1 MKANI
6 ILVDDHKIFRDGL
19 RQNLERYYPCYQICG
34 EAAGEEDLMQL
45 LGSGVQPDILIMDN
59 ILQGKSGIAITESL
73 KKNEN
78 QKHIKIIILSGLI
91 SSSIGRS
98 DYGYV
103 LDAIEAGADGYLLK
117 DCGIEQIGMAI
128 QEVMQGGGFC
138 LGETF
143 NIKEATRVII
153 NNQKKLISILKKEHD
168 FGLTQ
173 REIQM
178 IQLLSQ
184 GLSAKEIASKMCIT
198 EDVVTSFKDNI
209 KRKLKE
215 NYDIDIKNMVEMVVW
230 AIKNKVITI

>member
-1 MKANI
+1 MKANLV
-6 ILVDDHKIFRDGL
+6 LVDDHKMFRDGL
-19 RQNLERYYPCYQICG
+19 RQNLNRYYPCYQICG
-34 EAAGEEDLMQL
+34 EASGEEDLMSL
-45 LGSGVQPDILIMDN
+45 LESGVCPDIIIMDN
-59 ILQGKSGIAITESL
+59 ILQEKSGIDITGSL
-73 KKNEN
+73 KKNDN
-78 QKHIKIIILSGLI
+78 FKNIKVIILSGLI

-98 DYGYV
+98 DYEYV
-103 LDAIEAGADGYLLK
+103 LAAIEAGADGYLLK
-117 DCGIEQIGMAI
+117 DCGIEQIGRAVE
-128 QEVMQGGGFC
+128 EVMQGGGFC

-153 NNQKKLISILKKEHD
+153 NNQKKLISILKKEHN

-209 KRKLKE
+209 KRKLKD

-230 AIKNKVITI
+230 AIKNRVITI

>member
-1 MKANI
+1 MKAKI

-19 RQNLERYYPCYQICG
+19 RQNLERYYPCNEICG
-34 EAAGEEDLMQL
+34 EAAGEEDLMRL
-45 LGSGVQPDILIMDN
+45 LNNGVKPDILIMDN
-59 ILQGKSGIAITESL
+59 ILQGKSGVAITESL
-73 KKNEN
+73 KKNKELK
-78 QKHIKIIILSGLI
+78 QIKVIILSGLI

-98 DYGYV
+98 DYEYV

-117 DCGIEQIGMAI
+117 DCGIEQIGKAI
-128 QEVMQGGGFC
+128 EEVMQGGGFC

>member
-1 MKANI
+1 MKANL

-19 RQNLERYYPCYQICG
+19 RQNLERYHPYYQVCG
-34 EAAGEEDLMQL
+34 EAAGEDDLMQL
-45 LGSGVQPDILIMDN
+45 LKNGTQPDILIMDN
-59 ILQGKSGIAITESL
+59 ILQGKSGIAITASL
-73 KKNEN
+73 KQGDFKN
-78 QKHIKIIILSGLI
+78 IKVIILSGLI

-98 DYGYV
+98 DYEYV

-117 DCGIEQIGMAI
+117 DCGIEQIGRAVE
-128 QEVMQGGGFC
+128 EVMQGGGFC

-153 NNQKKLISILKKEHD
+153 NNQKKLISILKKEHN

-215 NYDIDIKNMVEMVVW
+215 TYDIDIKNMVEMVVW
-230 AIKNKVITI
+230 AIKNKVIAI